1 MTNNSLEQIEQQKLV
16 QLQGIHYQLS
26 RIADILAHKHGE
38 PAFVNTVDVERQIAA
53 VASERRQ

>member
-1 MTNNSLEQIEQQKLV
+1 MTNNSLQIEAQKLV

-38 PAFVNTVDVERQIAA
+38 PAFVNTADIERQIAA
-53 VASERRQ
+53 LNGQRQ